1 MAVSSLKEQFE
12 RLSIAV
18 EPEVSPL
25 SGKSQTPGT
34 KLEPE
39 KKNKEKSSEVKNKEG
54 KQSPKKLPK
63 SALKQ
68 IGKSI
73 SNSSP
78 SEIRKSKPIKSAS
91 TEESAILHSDRNSD
105 PMVTLAGIIKKSPS
119 PKHSQPSHSP
129 CSSGTNSPLT
139 QSGAYDPSHALTNNN
154 SGHLLSSSGDHVHI
168 EFSDEHGQPLQQ
180 DDSPKCSPEGTPLR
194 NRSSSYKEREAKSR
208 SSPLPLV
215 PAKPKSHLLSS
226 SPNAST
232 SPKTKPKPFVR
243 PKPSVSPKPAIPPKP
258 KLSVKPNLLPHEVKT
273 VEVVKTQLPEKQ
285 ALPNETIVTSVLT
298 QEPSDIHNT
307 LNGIPNTSTLD
318 IKTSTKTTDTVSEVD
333 KDNIQNRIEEVIQFK
348 DFELADPLKNASS
361 DPFSPILPN
370 ECEVEVQSAD
380 NATLTIVGD
389 CKRNTTDSGFLEEG
403 TEEED
408 RNKEVNVWDTAKV
421 SILFSV
427 YPSILSSNHVIIFY
441 SIYLFFG
448 LWFGLLH

>member
-25 SGKSQTPGT
+25 SGKSQPPGT

-39 KKNKEKSSEVKNKEG
+39 KRSKEKNSEVKNKEG

-63 SALKQ
+63 STLKQ
-68 IGKSI
+68 IGKSV
-73 SNSSP
+73 SNSSS
-78 SEIRKSKPIKSAS
+78 SETRKSKPIKSIS
-91 TEESAILHSDRNSD
+91 TEESTIRHSDRNSD
-105 PMVTLAGIIKKSPS
+105 PMVALAGIIKKSPS
-119 PKHSQPSHSP
+119 PKHSHSP

-139 QSGAYDPSHALTNNN
+139 QSGAYDPVTNNS

-168 EFSDEHGQPLQQ
+168 EFSDEHGQPIQQ
-180 DDSPKCSPEGTPLR
+180 DDSPKCSPKGTPLR

-226 SPNAST
+226 SPNPST
-232 SPKTKPKPFVR
+232 SPKTKPKPSVR

-258 KLSVKPNLLPHEVKT
+258 KLSVKPNLLPYEVKT

-285 ALPNETIVTSVLT
+285 ALPNETIVTSVLA
-298 QEPSDIHNT
+298 QEPSSDIHNT

-370 ECEVEVQSAD
+370 ECEVEVQSVD

-389 CKRNTTDSGFLEEG
+389 CKRNTTDSGFLEGG

-408 RNKEVNVWDTAKV
+408 RNKEVNVWDTTKV
-421 SILFSV
+421 SILFLSIHPSFQV
-427 YPSILSSNHVIIFY
+427 IIIFLLHLSILWLVVWIVTLDI
-441 SIYLFFG
+441 
-448 LWFGLLH
+448 LHI

>member
-18 EPEVSPL
+18 DSEISPL
-25 SGKSQTPGT
+25 SGKSQPPVT
-34 KLEPE
+34 KLELE
-39 KKNKEKSSEVKNKEG
+39 KKNKDKINESKNKEG

-63 SALKQ
+63 STLKQ

-73 SNSSP
+73 NNGSSA
-78 SEIRKSKPIKSAS
+78 ETRKSKTPIKSKS
-91 TEESAILHSDRNSD
+91 TEESTSLHSDRNSD
-105 PMVTLAGIIKKSPS
+105 PMVALAGIIKKSPS
-119 PKHSQPSHSP
+119 PKHRQSSHSP
-129 CSSGTNSPLT
+129 DSSGTNTPLT
-139 QSGAYDPSHALTNNN
+139 HSGVYDPSHTLTNN
-154 SGHLLSSSGDHVHI
+154 SSDHILSSGDHIQI

-180 DDSPKCSPEGTPLR
+180 DDSPICSPEGTPLR

-208 SSPLPLV
+208 STPLPLV

-226 SPNAST
+226 SPNPSI
-232 SPKTKPKPFVR
+232 SPKTKPKPAVR

-273 VEVVKTQLPEKQ
+273 VEVVNTQPPQKP
-285 ALPNETIVTSVLT
+285 ALPNETIVTSVSA

-333 KDNIQNRIEEVIQFK
+333 RDDIQDRIEEVIQFK
-348 DFELADPLKNASS
+348 DFELADPLKYAPS

-370 ECEVEVQSAD
+370 ECEVEVQSED
-380 NATLTIVGD
+380 KPTLTNVGD
-389 CKRNTTDSGFLEEG
+389 CKRNTTDSGFLEGG

-408 RNKEVNVWDTAKV
+408 KHKEVIVWDTLKV
-421 SILFSV
+421 FILFSV
-427 YPSILSSNHVIIFY
+427 YPSILSSNHHFSLYI
-441 SIYLFFG
+441 SIL
-448 LWFGLLH
+448 